1 MIKNIVFDIGN
12 VILNFDIKRV
22 LKEYTSDSNIRKFI
36 LDNIINSPEWLGNA
50 LIDTGYLKVEDAI
63 KIVCD
68 RTNHVNDFIVK
79 DFWTTY
85 INYAFIDDRMLDLLN
100 KLKVNGYKIYL
111 LSNINPY
118 TYDFIKENSN
128 LFTIVDGYVLSYQI
142 HMVKPYRG
150 IYEELLKKYSLIPN
164 ETLFIDDNV
173 RNIKT
178 ALSLK
183 IKGIRVRPDNYDD
196 LVNKLKSNK
205 IEF

>member
-12 VILNFDIKRV
+12 VILNFNIDEV
-22 LKEYTSDSNIRKFI
+22 LNKYTPDKKFRKFI
-36 LDNIINSPEWLGNA
+36 KENIINSPEWLGYA
-50 LIDTGYLKVEDAI
+50 LIDTGYVKVEDAI
-63 KIVCD
+63 KIICD

-85 INYAFIDDRMLDLLN
+85 INYAFIDNRVLDLLS
-100 KLKVNGYKIYL
+100 KLKAKGYKIYL

>member
-36 LDNIINSPEWLGNA
+36 LDNIINSPEWLGDA

-68 RTNHVNDFIVK
+68 RTNHINDKVII

-85 INYAFIDDRMLDLLN
+85 LNYAYIDKKLLELII
-100 KLKVNGYKIYL
+100 KLKENGYHIYL

-118 TYDFIKENSN
+118 THNYILEKSN
-128 LFTIVDGYVLSYQI
+128 LFDIVDGYVLSYQV
-142 HMVKPYRG
+142 HMIKPYQG
-150 IYEELLKKYSLIPN
+150 IYKELLNRCSLIPN
-164 ETLFIDDNV
+164 ETLFIDDNA

>member
-12 VILNFDIKRV
+12 VILNFNIDEV
-22 LKEYTSDSNIRKFI
+22 LNKYTPDKKFRKFI
-36 LDNIINSPEWLGNA
+36 KENIINSPEWLGYA
-50 LIDTGYLKVEDAI
+50 LIDTGYVKVEDAI
-63 KIVCD
+63 KIICD

-85 INYAFIDDRMLDLLN
+85 INYAFIDNRVLDLLS
-100 KLKVNGYKIYL
+100 KLKAKGYKIYL

-196 LVNKLKSNK
+196 LVNKLKK
-205 IEF
+205 F

>member
-12 VILNFDIKRV
+12 VILNFNIDEV
-22 LKEYTSDSNIRKFI
+22 LNKYTPDKKIRKFI
-36 LDNIINSPEWLGNA
+36 KENIINSPEWLEYA
-50 LIDTGYLKVEDAI
+50 LIDTGYVKVEDAI

-85 INYAFIDDRMLDLLN
+85 IDYAFIDDRMLDLLN

-118 TYDFIKENSN
+118 TYAFIKENSN
-128 LFTIVDGYVLSYQI
+128 LFTIVDGYILSYEV
-142 HMVKPYRG
+142 HMVKPYIG
-150 IYEELLKKYSLIPN
+150 IYKELLNRCSLIPKK
-164 ETLFIDDNV
+164 TLFIDDNA

>member
-12 VILNFDIKRV
+12 VILNFNIDKV
-22 LKEYTSDSNIRKFI
+22 LNKYTPDKKFRKFI
-36 LDNIINSPEWLGNA
+36 KENIINSPEWLGNA

-128 LFTIVDGYVLSYQI
+128 LFTIVDGYILSYEV

-150 IYEELLKKYSLIPN
+150 IYEELLKKYSLIPK
-164 ETLFIDDNV
+164 ETLFIDDNA

>member
-68 RTNHVNDFIVK
+68 RTNHINDNIII

-85 INYAFIDDRMLDLLN
+85 LNYAYIDKKMLELII
-100 KLKVNGYKIYL
+100 KLKENGYHTYL

-118 TYDFIKENSN
+118 TYNYILEKSN
-128 LFTIVDGYVLSYQI
+128 LFNIVDGYILSYQV
-142 HMVKPYRG
+142 HMIKPYQG
-150 IYEELLKKYSLIPN
+150 IYQELIKKFYLNPK
-164 ETLFIDDNV
+164 ETLFIDDNLN
-173 RNIKT
+173 NIKT
-178 ALSLK
+178 AILLN
-183 IKGIRVRPDNYDD
+183 I
-196 LVNKLKSNK
+196 
-205 IEF
+205 

>member
-12 VILNFDIKRV
+12 VILNFNIEEV
-22 LKEYTSDSNIRKFI
+22 LNKYADDKKLRKFI
-36 LDNIINSPEWLGNA
+36 KKNIIDSPEWLGYA
-50 LIDTGYLKVEDAI
+50 LIDTGYVKVEDAI

-68 RTNHVNDFIVK
+68 RTNHINDLVVK

-85 INYAFIDDRMLDLLN
+85 NNFAFIDNRVLDLLN
-100 KLKVNGYKIYL
+100 KLKAKGYKIYL

-118 TYDFIKENSN
+118 TYSFIKENSN
-128 LFTIVDGYVLSYQI
+128 LFAIVDGYVLSYEV
-142 HMVKPYRG
+142 HMIKPYIG
-150 IYEELLKKYSLIPN
+150 IYKELFKRYSLIPK
-164 ETLFIDDNV
+164 ETLFIDDNAS
-173 RNIKT
+173 NIKT

-183 IKGIRVRPDNYDD
+183 IKGVRVRPDNYDD

>member
-12 VILNFDIKRV
+12 VILNFNIDEV
-22 LKEYTSDSNIRKFI
+22 LNKYTPDKKIRKFI
-36 LDNIINSPEWLGNA
+36 KENIINSPEWLEYV
-50 LIDTGYLKVEDAI
+50 LIDTGYVKVEDAI

-85 INYAFIDDRMLDLLN
+85 LNYAYIDKKLLELII
-100 KLKVNGYKIYL
+100 KLKENGYHIYL

-118 TYDFIKENSN
+118 THNYILEKSN
-128 LFTIVDGYVLSYQI
+128 LFDIVDGYVLSYKV
-142 HMVKPYRG
+142 HMVKPYIG
-150 IYEELLKKYSLIPN
+150 IYKELFKRYSLIPK
-164 ETLFIDDNV
+164 ETLFIDDNAS
-173 RNIKT
+173 NIKT

-183 IKGIRVRPDNYDD
+183 IKGVRVKPDNYDD

>member
-12 VILNFDIKRV
+12 VILNFNIDKV
-22 LKEYTSDSNIRKFI
+22 LNKYTPDKKFRKFI
-36 LDNIINSPEWLGNA
+36 KENIINSPEWLGNA

-118 TYDFIKENSN
+118 TYSFIKENSN
-128 LFTIVDGYVLSYQI
+128 LFTIVDGYVLSYEV

-164 ETLFIDDNV
+164 ETLFIDDNA

>member
-12 VILNFDIKRV
+12 VILNFNIDEV
-22 LKEYTSDSNIRKFI
+22 LNKYTPDKKFRKFI
-36 LDNIINSPEWLGNA
+36 KENIINSPEWLGYA
-50 LIDTGYLKVEDAI
+50 LIDTGYVKVEDAI
-63 KIVCD
+63 KIICD

-85 INYAFIDDRMLDLLN
+85 INYAFIDNRVLDLLS
-100 KLKVNGYKIYL
+100 KLKAKGYKIYL

-150 IYEELLKKYSLIPN
+150 IYEELLKKYSLIPK
-164 ETLFIDDNV
+164 ETLFIDDNA

>member
-12 VILNFDIKRV
+12 VILNFNIDKV
-22 LKEYTSDSNIRKFI
+22 LNKYTPDKKFRKFI
-36 LDNIINSPEWLGNA
+36 KENIINSPEWLGNA

-128 LFTIVDGYVLSYQI
+128 LFTIVDGYILSYEV

-164 ETLFIDDNV
+164 ETLFIDDNA

>member
-12 VILNFDIKRV
+12 VILNFNIDEV
-22 LKEYTSDSNIRKFI
+22 LNKYTPDKKIRKFI
-36 LDNIINSPEWLGNA
+36 KENIINSPEWLGNA

-128 LFTIVDGYVLSYQI
+128 LFTIVDGYILSYEV

-164 ETLFIDDNV
+164 ETLFIDDNA

>member
-12 VILNFDIKRV
+12 VILNFNIDEV
-22 LKEYTSDSNIRKFI
+22 LNKYTPDKKIRKFI
-36 LDNIINSPEWLGNA
+36 KENIINSPEWLEYA
-50 LIDTGYLKVEDAI
+50 LIDTGYVKVEDAI

-85 INYAFIDDRMLDLLN
+85 LNYAYIDKKLLELII
-100 KLKVNGYKIYL
+100 KLKENGYHIYL

-118 TYDFIKENSN
+118 THNYILEKSN
-128 LFTIVDGYVLSYQI
+128 LFDIVDGYVLSYQV
-142 HMVKPYRG
+142 HMIKPYQG
-150 IYEELLKKYSLIPN
+150 IYKELLNRCSLIPK
-164 ETLFIDDNV
+164 ETLFIDDNA

-183 IKGIRVRPDNYDD
+183 IKGIRVKPDNYDD

-205 IEF
+205 IKF

>member
-12 VILNFDIKRV
+12 VILNFNIEEV
-22 LKEYTSDSNIRKFI
+22 LNKYTPDKKFRKFI
-36 LDNIINSPEWLGNA
+36 KENIINSPEWLGYA
-50 LIDTGYLKVEDAI
+50 LIDTGYVKVEDAI

-85 INYAFIDDRMLDLLN
+85 INYAFIDNRVLDLLS
-100 KLKVNGYKIYL
+100 KLKAKGYKIYL

-196 LVNKLKSNK
+196 LVNKLKK
-205 IEF
+205 F